1 MSSTW
6 VVHNRLNYL
15 PGRLWCICK
24 QPHNNRFMICC
35 DSCEDWFH
43 GKCVNIT
50 KAMGQQMEE
59 QGIEWRCPNC
69 LKKGGSAKSQCFKLV
84 KVGADSPLKHFPVTL
99 LYTITLSNLFLST
112 PTFLVPNGVPP
123 GLAAGSLAVIFVVTM
138 ACLRMQSSLQ

>member
-1 MSSTW
+1 MFI
-6 VVHNRLNYL
+6 VFQFLIDRILYIIC
-15 PGRLWCICK
+15 RLWCICK

-69 LKKGGSAKSQCFKLV
+69 IKKTKLQSKNNSIT
-84 KVGADSPLKHFPVTL
+84 KVRLC
-99 LYTITLSNLFLST
+99 LFSFSKPFHL
-112 PTFLVPNGVPP
+112 
-123 GLAAGSLAVIFVVTM
+123 
-138 ACLRMQSSLQ
+138 